1 MQIQEN
7 ASKSKLYIGVDIHKK
22 SWSVTIRTDIMEHKT
37 YSMANPVPEQ
47 LYQYI
52 ENTFPNHETVLT
64 YEAGCCGFSAAR
76 YFLNLG
82 WELCV
87 VNPADVPTMHKQNFQ
102 KTDKI
107 DSRNLCKQLQM
118 GNLNP
123 IFIPQENQEQFRSL
137 LRFRMQIAKDFRRIK
152 TQIKSSLLFHGI
164 AIPALHDNSHWTIG
178 FVEWIEKIKWTNVC
192 GQSSMA
198 RKLEM
203 YQFTKKQYLH
213 VGTELRA
220 YAKKT
225 YSKNYELLK
234 SIPGIGGF
242 TAAAFLAEI
251 GDFNRFNNEALF
263 SSFIGVVPGIYNS
276 GSSETN
282 LGVTPRANHIL
293 RPLLVESVWV
303 AVSKDPEI
311 QAYYKTHIG
320 KNSKAVV
327 IKIAHK
333 MARRIFGI
341 IKTQTPYK
349 VNKNL
354 VLDKKIKL
362 PDEVNQIIEEHEAD

>member
-7 ASKSKLYIGVDIHKK
+7 VNKSKLYIGLDIHKK

-37 YSMANPVPEQ
+37 FSMADPLPEQ

-52 ENTFPNHETVLT
+52 EKTFPDYETKMA
-64 YEAGCCGFSAAR
+64 YEAGCCGFSAGR
-76 YFLNLG
+76 YFSHLG
-82 WELCV
+82 WDVCM
-87 VNPADVPTMHKQNFQ
+87 VNPADVPIMHKQQFQ

-118 GNLNP
+118 GNLTP
-123 IFIPQENQEQFRSL
+123 IHIPQEDQEQFRSL
-137 LRFRMQIAKDFRRIK
+137 LRFRMQIAKDLRRIK
-152 TQIKSSLLFHGI
+152 TQIKSALLFHGI
-164 AIPALHDNSHWTIG
+164 KIPEQYDNSHWTIG
-178 FVEWIEKIKWTNVC
+178 FITWIEKIEWSNVC
-192 GQSSMA
+192 GKSSMA

-203 YQFTKKQYLH
+203 YQFTKKQYLN

-225 YSKNYELLK
+225 YAKNYELLK

-251 GDFNRFNNEALF
+251 GDFSRFSNEVVF

-276 GSSETN
+276 GGTETN

-293 RPLLVESVWV
+293 RTLLVESVWV

-311 QAYYKTHIG
+311 QAYYKTHVG
-320 KNSKAVV
+320 KNVKSIV

-333 MARRIFGI
+333 MARRIFAV
-341 IKTQTPYK
+341 IKTQTPYRI
-349 VNKNL
+349 NKKL

-362 PDEVNQIIEEHEAD
+362 PDEANEIINEPETE

>member
-1 MQIQEN
+1 MQIQETVN
-7 ASKSKLYIGVDIHKK
+7 KPKLYIGVDIHKK
-22 SWSVTIRTDIMEHKT
+22 SWSVTIRTDIMEHKN
-37 YSMANPVPEQ
+37 YSMPPNAED
-47 LYQYI
+47 LFQYV
-52 ENTFPNHETVLT
+52 EKNFPNHDITLT

-76 YFLNLG
+76 FFLNLG
-82 WELCV
+82 WNLCV

-123 IFIPQENQEQFRSL
+123 IHVPQEEQEQFRSL
-137 LRFRMQIAKDFRRIK
+137 LRCRMTIAKDLRSIK
-152 TQIKSSLLFHGI
+152 NQIKSALLFHGI
-164 AIPALHDNSHWTIG
+164 KIPDQYDNSHWTNG
-178 FVEWIEKIKWTNVC
+178 FVDWIGKIEWSNVC
-192 GQSSMA
+192 GKSSMA
-198 RKLEM
+198 RKLET
-203 YQFTKKQYLH
+203 YQFIKKQYLD

-220 YAKKT
+220 YSKKNHQ
-225 YSKNYELLK
+225 KNYELLK

-251 GDFNRFNNEALF
+251 GDFSRFNNEAVF
-263 SSFIGVVPGIYNS
+263 SSFIGVVPGIFNS

-293 RPLLVESVWV
+293 RTLLVESVWV

-311 QAYYKTHIG
+311 QAYYKSHIG
-320 KNSKAVV
+320 KNAKAIV

-333 MARRIFGI
+333 MARRIFAI
-341 IKTQTPYK
+341 IKTQIPYQI
-349 VNKNL
+349 NKNL
-354 VLDKKIKL
+354 VLDTKMKL
-362 PDEVNQIIEEHEAD
+362 PQEANEIIIAHEAD